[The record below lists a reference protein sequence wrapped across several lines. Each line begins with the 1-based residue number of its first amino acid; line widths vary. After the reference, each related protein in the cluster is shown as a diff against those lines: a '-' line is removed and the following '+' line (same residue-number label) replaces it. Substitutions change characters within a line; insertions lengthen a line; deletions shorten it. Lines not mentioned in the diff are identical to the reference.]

1 MKMDKVLGR
10 VMPAVEKMQTNI
22 FVSSITEGM
31 MSAMP
36 VMMASAIIQLI
47 YSFPIT
53 AWTNLLQSIGLYD
66 LLTTVVNI
74 CNLTALFIVFSI
86 ARVLGEKK
94 ELDGVQT
101 GIAALL
107 CFLIITPLD
116 AIEGV
121 NYLNTSWLGA
131 QGIFTA
137 MLVGL
142 TAPCLYGFCVKHN
155 ITIKL
160 PDAVP
165 GFVSKSLGS
174 IPSALVTVLPFV
186 ALRGVFSVT
195 AWGSFTGF
203 IYAVIQTPLTN
214 LGNSLPAHLIAV
226 AICCLLWW
234 CGVHG
239 TLVVLGACMAI
250 WTAPMIENLTAVS
263 AGQPAP
269 HLLSLM
275 TFFLVLQFM
284 GGPGCLFGLYIN
296 LAFFTKS
303 ERYKAQ
309 GKLSLVPGLFN
320 IIEPTVYGLPIVMNP
335 VLLVP
340 FVGLPVVVYALY
352 YILAGIGI
360 VGIPVVS
367 LQVMVMPGAIAG
379 FLLGGGISLGLFTLA
394 ALALSVVVYYP
405 FVKILDRQALEAE
418 KNSAAETP
426 AVQ

>member
-1 MKMDKVLGR
+1 MKMDKVLGK
-10 VMPAVEKMQTNI
+10 VMPVVEKMQTNV

-142 TAPCLYGFCVKHN
+142 VAPCLYGFCVKHN

-186 ALRGVFSVT
+186 ILRGVFSVT

-203 IYAVIQTPLTN
+203 IYAVIQTPLTS

-226 AICCLLWW
+226 ALCCLLWW

-250 WTAPMIENLTAVS
+250 WTAPMIDNLAAFN
-263 AGQPAP
+263 AGQPIP
-269 HLLSLM
+269 YVLSFM
-275 TFFLVLQFM
+275 TFFLVVQFM
-284 GGPGCLFGLYIN
+284 GGPGCLFGLYVN

-320 IIEPTVYGLPIVMNP
+320 ILEPTVYGLPVVMNP

-352 YILAGIGI
+352 YILASIGI
-360 VGIPVVS
+360 VGIPVVN
-367 LQVMVMPGAIAG
+367 LQVMVMPGPIAG

-405 FVKILDRQALEAE
+405 FVKILDRQALETE
-418 KNSAAETP
+418 KSTETT
-426 AVQ
+426 AQ